1 MPVPITSFED
11 IAIKYMS
18 VAKNYSFIYSESP
31 KEVTELCMHKVG
43 E

>member
-1 MPVPITSFED
+1 MPVPIISFED